1 MKYFFSFLVICAF
14 SCSKVE
20 NIAPPPCLE
29 KEEIQDSMSKVIG
42 NPLFSNSHGEAFCI
56 KVNQLTWFE
65 PFIER
70 YPNQNSL
77 FYIQLLGRDPDSV
90 LVDDFYIIDIPFQV
104 GCYEID
110 ELEYITLNN
119 KLNATYDNVD
129 HDIIIDEFILDTSA
143 INKISVSA
151 IDTTSK
157 TITGYFAVSFVF
169 KNDRPKRNPFN
180 PYRMRFFNGYFKGKY
195 E

>member
-1 MKYFFSFLVICAF
+1 MKYYFSFLVICAF

-20 NIAPPPCLE
+20 NIDPPPCIE
-29 KEEIQDSMSKVIG
+29 KEEIQDSTSKVIG
-42 NPLFSNSHGEAFCI
+42 NPFFPNPHGEAFCT

-65 PFIER
+65 PYIGEYEKTF
-70 YPNQNSL
+70 
-77 FYIQLLGRDPDSV
+77 FYLRLIGLDSNKIASDEFV
-90 LVDDFYIIDIPFQV
+90 IYNIPLNI
-104 GCYEID
+104 GCYKIEANSVDPNTKLVEAYYRNID
-110 ELEYITLNN
+110 Y
-119 KLNATYDNVD
+119 
-129 HDIIIDEFILDTSA
+129 DIIIDEFILDTSA

>member
-1 MKYFFSFLVICAF
+1 MKFYFSFLVFCAF

-20 NIAPPPCLE
+20 NIAPPPCIE
-29 KEEIQDSMSKVIG
+29 KEEIQDSTSRVIG
-42 NPLFSNSHGEAFCI
+42 NPFFPNPHGEAYCT

-65 PFIER
+65 PISINYKNDSSTFYLI
-70 YPNQNSL
+70 L
-77 FYIQLLGRDPDSV
+77 FGRDQDSI
-90 LVDDFYIIDIPFQV
+90 LVDELRVNRIPFKI
-104 GCYEID
+104 GCYEITGTNPEKD
-110 ELEYITLNN
+110 KS
-119 KLNATYDNVD
+119 KLNSTYDNIYEDV
-129 HDIIIDEFILDTSA
+129 IIDEFILDTSA
-143 INKISVSA
+143 INKITVSH

>member
-1 MKYFFSFLVICAF
+1 
-14 SCSKVE
+14 
-20 NIAPPPCLE
+20 
-29 KEEIQDSMSKVIG
+29 MS
-42 NPLFSNSHGEAFCI
+42 
-56 KVNQLTWFE
+56 LTLSDILIRIHF
-65 PFIER
+65 
-70 YPNQNSL
+70 
-77 FYIQLLGRDPDSV
+77 FYIEFFGLDADSA
-90 LVDDFYIIDIPFQV
+90 LVDDFYIIDIPFQA

-110 ELEYITLNN
+110 ELEYITSNN
-119 KLNATYDNVD
+119 KLNATYENID
-129 HDIIIDEFILDTSA
+129 HDIVIDRFILDTSA

>member
-1 MKYFFSFLVICAF
+1 MYSLLISTLITS
-14 SCSKVE
+14 SCSNVE
-20 NIAPPPCLE
+20 IIDPPPCIE
-29 KEEIQDSMSKVIG
+29 KEEIQDSTSRVIG
-42 NPLFSNSHGEAFCI
+42 NPFFPNPHGEAYCT

-65 PFIER
+65 PIIQKDFNDSNFLYIF
-70 YPNQNSL
+70 L
-77 FYIQLLGRDPDSV
+77 FGRNIDSALNEE
-90 LVDDFYIIDIPFQV
+90 LVIWDIPFKI
-104 GCYEID
+104 GCYKISD
-110 ELEYITLNN
+110 YQSDKNRSTLNSDF
-119 KLNATYDNVD
+119 THIDG
-129 HDIIIDEFILDTSA
+129 DINIDAFILDTTE
-143 INKISVSA
+143 INKISISS

>member
-1 MKYFFSFLVICAF
+1 MKYYFSFLVIFAI

-20 NIAPPPCLE
+20 NIAPPPCIE
-29 KEEIQDSMSKVIG
+29 KEEIQDSTSKVIG
-42 NPLFSNSHGEAFCI
+42 NPFFSNPYGEAFCT
-56 KVNQLTWFE
+56 KVNQLTWFK
-65 PFIER
+65 PFIAR

-143 INKISVSA
+143 INKISVSD

-180 PYRMRFFNGYFKGKY
+180 PYRMRFFNGYFRGKY

>member
-1 MKYFFSFLVICAF
+1 MKYYFSFLVFCAF

-20 NIAPPPCLE
+20 NIAPPPCIE
-29 KEEIQDSMSKVIG
+29 KEEIQDSTSRVIG
-42 NPLFSNSHGEAFCI
+42 NPFFPNPHGEAYCT

-65 PFIER
+65 PIIQKDFNDSNFLYIF
-70 YPNQNSL
+70 L
-77 FYIQLLGRDPDSV
+77 FGRNIDSALNEE
-90 LVDDFYIIDIPFQV
+90 LVIWDIPFKI
-104 GCYEID
+104 GCYKISD
-110 ELEYITLNN
+110 YQSDKNRSTLNSDF
-119 KLNATYDNVD
+119 THIDG
-129 HDIIIDEFILDTSA
+129 DINIDAFILDTTE
-143 INKISVSA
+143 INKISISS

-169 KNDRPKRNPFN
+169 KNDRPKRNPFY

>member
-1 MKYFFSFLVICAF
+1 MKYYFSFLVICAF

-20 NIAPPPCLE
+20 NIAPPPCIE
-29 KEEIQDSMSKVIG
+29 KEEIQDSTSKVIG
-42 NPLFSNSHGEAFCI
+42 NPFFSNPYGEAFCT

-65 PFIER
+65 PHIKR

-77 FYIQLLGRDPDSV
+77 FYIEFFGLDADSA
-90 LVDDFYIIDIPFQV
+90 LVDDFYIIDIPFQA

-110 ELEYITLNN
+110 ELEYITSNN
-119 KLNATYDNVD
+119 KLNATYENID
-129 HDIIIDEFILDTSA
+129 HDIVIDRFILDTSA

>member
-1 MKYFFSFLVICAF
+1 MKYYFSFLVICAF

-20 NIAPPPCLE
+20 NIAPPPCIE
-29 KEEIQDSMSKVIG
+29 KEEIQDSTSKVIG
-42 NPLFSNSHGEAFCI
+42 NPFFSNPHGEAYCT

-65 PFIER
+65 PIALKYKNDSSTFYLI
-70 YPNQNSL
+70 L
-77 FYIQLLGRDPDSV
+77 FGTNKDSI
-90 LVDDFYIIDIPFQV
+90 LVDELRISRIPLKI
-104 GCYEID
+104 GCYEINALD
-110 ELEYITLNN
+110 FNASNN
-119 KLNATYDNVD
+119 NLYASYKNID
-129 HDIIIDEFILDTSA
+129 HDIVIDRFILDTSA